1 MEEENK
7 EILSPVLNLKACAM
21 DVVVHS
27 LSCVRLFLT
36 PWTATH
42 QASLPFTI
50 FWSLLKFMS
59 IESVMLSNHLTLC
72 HTLFLTAKEGGC
84 FPNQMLENLF
94 CGMNEQ
100 GTNIALGVSYR
111 MK

>member
-1 MEEENK
+1 MKTDNGLNENT
-7 EILSPVLNLKACAM
+7 
-21 DVVVHS
+21 DY
-27 LSCVRLFLT
+27 LFICSGTKLCPTLLT
-36 PWTATH
+36 PSTASG
-42 QASLPFTI
+42 QALLPFTI

-59 IESVMLSNHLTLC
+59 IESVMLSDHLILC